1 MWAGGGGG
9 GPAGRSRAGLL
20 RVRYPVLQ
28 FTGRTHRSCSNSQAT
43 SRSGMDS
50 LSPVKKPPPFSHTAS
65 ISDRAWRSTVAP
77 CAATTGDAGAPKTRG
92 PARRACVSARGWD
105 GMGGLIQA
113 AAPYSTAQIKKNNAQ
128 CTDQAAACAQ
138 RSKHASITVMR
149 MFCCMQDCC
158 CPQHTDDCVEDE
170 AGTAQPDGGVLPRQS
185 GIKAGTSLRSRV
197 ARSTV
202 AAARAAAA
210 KRRRPFMRQAI
221 HCSQVA
227 HYRSALWELQRT
239 IHQQRNL

>member
-1 MWAGGGGG
+1 MRSHH
-9 GPAGRSRAGLL
+9 GRR
-20 RVRYPVLQ
+20 
-28 FTGRTHRSCSNSQAT
+28 
-43 SRSGMDS
+43 
-50 LSPVKKPPPFSHTAS
+50 
-65 ISDRAWRSTVAP
+65 RSTKDTWS
-77 CAATTGDAGAPKTRG
+77 CAACMCERKGM
-92 PARRACVSARGWD
+92 GWD
-105 GMGGLIQA
+105 GR
-113 AAPYSTAQIKKNNAQ
+113 PYSGCGSLLYCADKEKQ
-128 CTDQAAACAQ
+128 CAMH
-138 RSKHASITVMR
+138 RSGSGLCTVQQTRIHNTVMR

-197 ARSTV
+197 ARCTV